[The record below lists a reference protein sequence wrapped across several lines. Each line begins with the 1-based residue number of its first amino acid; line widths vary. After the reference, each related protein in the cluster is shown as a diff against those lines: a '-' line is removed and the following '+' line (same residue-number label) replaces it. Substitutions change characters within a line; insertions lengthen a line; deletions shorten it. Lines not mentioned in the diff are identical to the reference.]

1 MELSIYDVIKKIVT
15 TSKSVGLRKKLGQIT
30 LQVHTYSN
38 KILIKTAVEK
48 IWNVKVDKVRVISV
62 PGKQKTVARRTF
74 QMPTTKK
81 AIITLKP
88 GYAIDLPDQIET
100 MGLANSGTS
109 ESRVAG
115 ES

>member
-15 TSKSVGLRKKLGQIT
+15 TPKSVELRKKLGQIT
-30 LQVHTYSN
+30 LKVHMYSN
-38 KILIKTAVEK
+38 KVLIKTAVEK
-48 IWNVKVDKVRVISV
+48 IWNVKVDKVRVITV
-62 PGKQKTVARRTF
+62 PGKKKTVARRTF
-74 QMPTTKK
+74 AMPDTKK

-100 MGLANSGTS
+100 MGLSSMAQ
-109 ESRVAG
+109 ESRTEG